1 MSVNCN
7 KVNREKTWPKEI
19 FAPAKVFSRLVDYVV
34 NATYHRHILTGPG
47 LFCEGCLFS
56 DGRVPPTPVFFFNQ
70 GGLSTCGTK
79 VLNPGPI
86 IMTLRKR
93 VTLCSLH
100 ARFFPDISLD
110 RIVLRWRPTRAV
122 QRGSRQ
128 VRGLAPSSPLLAL

>member
-1 MSVNCN
+1 MLRTFRGVCIMGANCN

-19 FAPAKVFSRLVDYVV
+19 FAPAKVFFRLVDYLV

-56 DGRVPPTPVFFFNQ
+56 SGRVPPTPVFLFNR
-70 GGLSTCGTK
+70 GGLSSCGTK
-79 VLNPGPI
+79 VIESGPI
-86 IMTLRKR
+86 I
-93 VTLCSLH
+93 
-100 ARFFPDISLD
+100 ISLD